1 MQYSEQERI
10 GHVVRRLSVG
20 AHGSLLHAFSS
31 TDDAIADALDLT
43 GPAAPLPDFPI
54 PDDADD
60 ARAREV
66 LAEMIAGWVEAM
78 RWPDQRLLERL
89 TWFWHDHFA
98 VSARKVPFHN
108 LMWGHLLTLRS
119 HATARF
125 DDLLRAM
132 ATDPAMLLYL
142 DGANNHIDAVNENY
156 AREVMELH
164 TLGTGNYTQ
173 ADVAEAA
180 RALTGWVVAVP
191 GRRSLPDRVEPWS
204 SVFVHQRHDDGA
216 KTFLGVEGRHT
227 LDDVISILLDQPAT
241 PRFVA
246 AKLHQHLV
254 GLPPDATEV
263 DRLAGALARDW
274 QILDLVEA
282 IVGGPAFVSDDAIRS
297 KVRSPLER
305 LVSIAQGFR
314 PPDEALPSDTAIALA
329 RLGYIP
335 LAPPNPAGHPEGAV
349 LMGPYELTHALDLLA
364 AIPDAPEV
372 SVEEAFAGLGISDV
386 TRATQLTVEAAAPA
400 DRVPLAASSPE
411 FALT

>member
-1 MQYSEQERI
+1 MQYSERERI
-10 GHVVRRLSVG
+10 GHVVRRLAMG
-20 AHGSLLHAFSS
+20 AHGPLLQAFSS
-31 TDDAIADALDLT
+31 TDEAIADALDLS
-43 GPAAPLPDFPI
+43 GPPAPLPDFPV
-54 PDDADD
+54 PDDPEE
-60 ARAREV
+60 ARDRQV
-66 LAEMIAGWVEAM
+66 LAEVIGAWIGVM

-108 LMWGHLLTLRS
+108 LMWSHLLMLRS
-119 HATARF
+119 HATGRF
-125 DDLLRAM
+125 DDLLRAT

-142 DGANNHIDAVNENY
+142 DGANNRLDTINENY

-164 TLGTGNYTQ
+164 TLGPGNYTQ
-173 ADVAEAA
+173 EDVAEAA

-191 GRRSLPDRVEPWS
+191 GRRALPGPVDPWS
-204 SVFVHQRHDDGA
+204 SVFVDRRHDGGM
-216 KTFLGVEGRHT
+216 KSFLGTEGRHT
-227 LDDVISILLDQPAT
+227 LDDIITILLDHPGT

-254 GLPPDATEV
+254 GLPADPAEV
-263 DRLAGALARDW
+263 DRLAAAFARDW

-282 IVGGPAFVSDDAIRS
+282 IVDGPLFVSDDAVRVV
-297 KVRSPLER
+297 VRSPLER

-314 PPDEALPSDTAIALA
+314 PADDPLPPDTALGLA

-335 LAPPNPAGHPEGAV
+335 LAPPNPAGHREGAV
-349 LMGPYELTHALDLLA
+349 LMGPYELTHSLDLLG
-364 AIPDAPEV
+364 AIPKAPSV
-372 SVEEAFAGLGISDV
+372 SVDEALGGLGIADV
-386 TRATQLTVEAAAPA
+386 TRATRLTLEAAAPA